1 MIQSKIEKLHASEHY
16 GIIAEAGCGVP
27 VASILLAVEGASYTI
42 YSTFSPYSRD
52 AQTEMFGQSD
62 ARAVSL
68 PSVRKDISR
77 LVEVYGNRV
86 NFVYYSS
93 FQLTGAKEDTK
104 TTHGWIGVAK
114 KDKQGKWST
123 CIVHTSYHL
132 HGKTRPDLISAIGN
146 ECSLF
151 LINFLFDE
159 GLPPFSGIDNMYR
172 GTITLDEVGSA
183 TYTAIS
189 QTDED
194 IKEVL
199 ENIGTNNYVCIT
211 PGGLSEWR
219 SCLERGPRLTCTKAR
234 SDQLQMRTS
243 SLCPIIVGLD
253 NNTIRPTLYS

>member
-1 MIQSKIEKLHASEHY
+1 
-16 GIIAEAGCGVP
+16 
-27 VASILLAVEGASYTI
+27 
-42 YSTFSPYSRD
+42 
-52 AQTEMFGQSD
+52 MFGQSD